1 VEQGAA
7 GYILISYGV
16 IVILIATLSIYWH
29 YFRGNSSIAASR
41 NISKI
46 RGTLS

>member
-1 VEQGAA
+1 VKQEAA

-16 IVILIATLSIYWH
+16 IVVTVTTMSIYWH
-29 YFRGNSSIAASR
+29 YFRGNSDIAAFR